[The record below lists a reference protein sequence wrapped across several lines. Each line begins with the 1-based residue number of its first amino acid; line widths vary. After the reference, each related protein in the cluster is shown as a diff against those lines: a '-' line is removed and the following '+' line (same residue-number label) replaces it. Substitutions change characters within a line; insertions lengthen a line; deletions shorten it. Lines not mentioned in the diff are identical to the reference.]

1 MPTDKNSLTNGR
13 LKLFKNK
20 NSPIKGAAFATNK
33 IGLAISARPRFAYY
47 LIPRKIKV
55 KNFLIFF

>member
-1 MPTDKNSLTNGR
+1 MPTGKNSVAKTP

-33 IGLAISARPRFAYY
+33 IGLAISARPRFVYY
-47 LIPRKIKV
+47 LILRKRKV
-55 KNFLIFF
+55 KNFLMIF